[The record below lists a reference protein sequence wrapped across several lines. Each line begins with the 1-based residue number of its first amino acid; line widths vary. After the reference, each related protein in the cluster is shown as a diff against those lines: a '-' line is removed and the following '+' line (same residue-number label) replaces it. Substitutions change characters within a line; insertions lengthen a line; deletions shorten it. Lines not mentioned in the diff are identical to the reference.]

1 MYVILT
7 YDIQQKRDAKV
18 HKVCKKYLA
27 HIQRSVF
34 VGNISEA
41 KLNNLKRELFLLI
54 SPQYDSVIIYRLD
67 SVKYAVKEQLGMVQP
82 LSNII

>member
-7 YDIQQKRDAKV
+7 YDIQQKRVAKV